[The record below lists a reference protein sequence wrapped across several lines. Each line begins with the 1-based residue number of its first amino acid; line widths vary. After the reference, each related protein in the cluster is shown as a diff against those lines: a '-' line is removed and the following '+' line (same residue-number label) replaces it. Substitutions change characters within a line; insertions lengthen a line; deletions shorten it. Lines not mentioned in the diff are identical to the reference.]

1 MYCKIYLYINYI
13 RPFND
18 PVVCSSRLS
27 SSLIT
32 LKKASAISQ
41 PCGFYFCFFKKL
53 ILYIY

>member
-32 LKKASAISQ
+32 LKKALAISQ
-41 PCGFYFCFFKKL
+41 PCGFFFCFFKKL